1 MTFKAGSLQDTEM
14 KEVSD
19 EEESEEEETKDK
31 IEQ

>member
-1 MTFKAGSLQDTEM
+1 LICTDGSLQDTEM

-19 EEESEEEETKDK
+19 EEGSEEEETKDK